1 MYDFIIKLIVEVFKV
16 LIPSIKQASQDSYT
30 VAVPRKEL
38 KKRLDSEI
46 LKHWGTS
53 LLLISLIFLPGCF
66 ERTIYVPDGTPV
78 KLAETV
84 KNVKV
89 WVKTKDGVK
98 KVTMDLPEGHFVL
111 PDPNKTE

>member
-1 MYDFIIKLIVEVFKV
+1 MSDFLVKLIIEIFKAIFPV
-16 LIPSIKQASQDSYT
+16 IKEASQDSYT

-38 KKRLDSEI
+38 KERLDNKI
-46 LKHWGTS
+46 LKHWGN
-53 LLLISLIFLPGCF
+53 LVILISLIFLTGCF

-89 WVKTKDGVK
+89 WVITEDGKK
-98 KVTMDLPEGHFVL
+98 KVTMDLPEGHFVVS
-111 PDPNKTE
+111 DPRRSE